1 MARNLDAR
9 LTRLEQRI
17 LAPVVASVVGRV
29 IVREGETPEE
39 TDRRIEEARQAA
51 GFGPGP
57 LIARVIVTPGKTRGH
72 AR

>member
-1 MARNLDAR
+1 MARSLDAR

-51 GFGPGP
+51 GFGPGL